1 MRNLNNVLTLAP
13 GVIFLFLVGLLGRYI
28 GNYIPY
34 INYLIIC
41 ILIGLLISNTFG
53 LPFFIEIGI
62 MATHKIFLETGI
74 VILGARVI
82 LEELVTIGSS
92 LLILVLSFLLFYIC
106 ISYFIAL
113 KFKLEPRLSSTLA
126 CGLGVCGV
134 SAAIAV
140 GGALQIKA
148 KDLAYIIGV
157 ILLIDVI
164 TVFTWPIL
172 GSIFSI
178 PSEVFGPWVGVS
190 MLSTGTVVAAGFA
203 HSDQAGEIATII
215 KMARNSTIGVWAL
228 VFTAYYAKLGIAQ
241 NVTNKAL
248 YFWSK
253 FPKFVLGFVFIMLI
267 ANMGVFSEGQ
277 MESIENAY
285 GWLFMMAFV
294 GLGYDI
300 NLKEIRQTGLKPV
313 AVAIISVLLTSIVSL
328 IVLYMLF

>member
-1 MRNLNNVLTLAP
+1 MINYKRIITLVP
-13 GVIFLFLVGLLGRYI
+13 GIIFLFLVGLLGRYI
-28 GNYIPY
+28 GNYIAY

-41 ILIGLLISNTFG
+41 ILLGLLISNTFR
-53 LPFFIEIGI
+53 LPSFVENGI
-62 MATHKIFLETGI
+62 LATHKIWLETGI

-82 LEELVTIGSS
+82 IKNMAAIGSS

-106 ISYFIAL
+106 ISYFISL

-134 SAAIAV
+134 SAAITV

-157 ILLIDVI
+157 VLLIDVI

-172 GSIFSI
+172 GAIFSI
-178 PSEVFGPWVGVS
+178 PSEVFGPWVGIS

-203 HSDQAGEIATII
+203 HSDHAGEIATII
-215 KMARNSTIGVWAL
+215 KMARNSTIGIWAL
-228 VFTAYYAKLGIAQ
+228 VFTAYYANLGITQ
-241 NVTNKAL
+241 NVANKAT

-253 FPKFVLGFVFIMLI
+253 FPKFILGFLFVMLI
-267 ANMGVFSEGQ
+267 ANIGAFSEQ
-277 MESIENAY
+277 QVLSIENAY

-300 NLKEIRQTGLKPV
+300 NLKEIRQTGLRPL
-313 AVAIISVLLTSIVSL
+313 AAAIISVLLTSIVSL